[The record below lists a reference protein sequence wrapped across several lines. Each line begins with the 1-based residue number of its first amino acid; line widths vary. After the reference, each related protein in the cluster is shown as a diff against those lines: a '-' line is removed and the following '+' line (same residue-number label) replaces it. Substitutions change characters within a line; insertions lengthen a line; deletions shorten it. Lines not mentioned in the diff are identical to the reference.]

1 MGRRLHDWIAKTWY
15 GPTRRG
21 AWLLPAAALF
31 AAAAALRRWLYRRGT
46 LSAYRSRRL
55 VVVVGNLTV
64 GGAGKTPL
72 VLWLA
77 GELAGRG
84 LRVGVALRGYR
95 GAGGAA
101 RHVAAGDRAEQAGD
115 EAIMIRRRL
124 LRMPVA
130 VGASRA
136 EAVRLLER
144 ECDAI
149 VCDDGLQHYALARDF
164 EIAVIDGMRGF
175 GNGWRLPAGPLR
187 EAVARLDEVD
197 AVVVNGPGLERRG
210 AIRMTL
216 EPVAVVSFGDGTRR
230 ALSEL
235 AGREVIAAAAIGN
248 PERFFAMLRS
258 HGLLVETRWLPDH
271 ARFTPEQAGIGRGKP
286 VLLTEKDAVK
296 CEGAGW
302 DGAAWVEVAPR
313 IDPAGAAS
321 LIDAIV
327 QRSAAKTGAAKR
339 D

>member
-1 MGRRLHDWIAKTWY
+1 MSRRLHDWFVMTWY
-15 GPTRRG
+15 GRTRRG
-21 AWLLPAAALF
+21 AWLLPLAALF
-31 AAAAALRRWLYRRGT
+31 AAASALRRWLYRRGV
-46 LSAYRSRRL
+46 LHSYRSRRL

-72 VLWLA
+72 VMWLA
-77 GELAGRG
+77 GELARRG
-84 LRVGVALRGYR
+84 LRVGVALRGY
-95 GAGGAA
+95 GGARGPA
-101 RHVAAGDRAEQAGD
+101 RRIGPSDPAVETGD
-115 EAIMIRRRL
+115 EALMIRRRL
-124 LRMPVA
+124 DMPVA
-130 VGASRA
+130 VGASRP
-136 EAVRLLER
+136 EAVRLLEAD
-144 ECDAI
+144 CDAI

-187 EAVARLDEVD
+187 EPVARLDEVD
-197 AVVVNGPGLERRG
+197 AVIVNGPGHDRRG

-216 EPVAVVSFGDGTRR
+216 EPVAVVSIGDETRR
-230 ALSEL
+230 PLSAF
-235 AGREVIAAAAIGN
+235 AGQEVVAAAAIGN

-258 HGLLVETRWLPDH
+258 HGLTVETRPLQDH
-271 ARFTPEQAGIGRGKP
+271 ARFTPALAGVGEGKP

-302 DGAAWVEVAPR
+302 DGAAWVEVMPR
-313 IDPAGAAS
+313 IDTGGAAA

-327 QRSAAKTGAAKR
+327 HKADGRTGDLKR